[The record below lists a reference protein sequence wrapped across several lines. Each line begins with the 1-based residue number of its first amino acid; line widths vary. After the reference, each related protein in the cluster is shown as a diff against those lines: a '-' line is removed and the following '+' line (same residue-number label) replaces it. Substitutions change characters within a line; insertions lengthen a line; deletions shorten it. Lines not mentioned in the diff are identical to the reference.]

1 MVRLRIGHSPD
12 ADDAFMFFGFAQGAV
27 DTGPYEVE
35 HVVEDIESLNKRAM
49 QGDLEMTAIS
59 AAAYPEVA
67 RHYRIMACGASVGRN
82 YGPIIVAREPI
93 APEAL
98 AGKRVAI
105 PGALTTAYL
114 LLRIYVPDTLP
125 RVIPFDEIMDA
136 VAQGNVDAG
145 VIIHEGQ
152 ITYKSKGF
160 AKVLDLG
167 EAWFQDTGLPI
178 PLGLDIVNRNLGEA
192 EAHRLNDIFLSSIRY
207 AREHA
212 SEANA
217 YAQSYSRGLDPELSR
232 RFVGMYVNE
241 DTLQMGQ
248 EGRRALEALYQRAHE
263 HGLIQAVPPL
273 DIVGLE

>member
-1 MVRLRIGHSPD
+1 MVTLRIGHSPD
-12 ADDAFMFFGFAQGAV
+12 ADDAFMFFGFAQGAI
-27 DTGPYEVE
+27 DTAPYEVE

-49 QGDLEMTAIS
+49 RGELEMTAIS

-67 RHYRIMACGASVGRN
+67 HHYRILACGASVGRN

-98 AGKRVAI
+98 VGKRVAI

-114 LLRIYVPDTLP
+114 LLRIYVPGVLP
-125 RVIPFDEIMDA
+125 RVIPFDKIMEA
-136 VAQGNVDAG
+136 VAQDEVDAG

-152 ITYKSKGF
+152 ITYASHGL

-167 EAWFQDTGLPI
+167 EAWFGDTGLPI
-178 PLGLDIVNRNLGEA
+178 PLGLDMVNRRLGDE
-192 EAHRLNDIFLSSIRY
+192 EAHRLNDIFLASIRY
-207 AREHA
+207 ARDHE

-217 YAQSYSRGLDPELSR
+217 YAQSYSRGLDLELSR

-248 EGRRALEALYQRAHE
+248 EGRRALETLYRRAHE
-263 HGLIQAVPPL
+263 RGLIEAVPPL

>member
-1 MVRLRIGHSPD
+1 MTQLRIGHSPD
-12 ADDAFMFFGFAQGAV
+12 ADDAFMFFGFAQGAI
-27 DTGPYEVE
+27 DTGPYEVV

-67 RHYRIMACGASVGRN
+67 QHYRIMACGASVGRS
-82 YGPIIVAREPI
+82 YGPIILARQPI
-93 APEAL
+93 DPQAL

-114 LLRIYVPDTLP
+114 LLRIYVPDVLP
-125 RVIPFDEIMDA
+125 VVIPFDQIMDA
-136 VAQGNVDAG
+136 IAQGDVDAG
-145 VIIHEGQ
+145 VVIHEGQ
-152 ITYKSKGF
+152 LTYANEGL

-178 PLGLDIVNRNLGEA
+178 PLGLDMVHRRFDDDEA
-192 EAHRLNDIFLSSIRY
+192 KRLYDLFLNSVLY
-207 AREHA
+207 ARAHEPEA
-212 SEANA
+212 SL
-217 YAQSYSRGLDPELSR
+217 YAQGFSRGLDLDLSR

-241 DTLQMGQ
+241 DTLDMGE

-263 HGLIQAVPPL
+263 RGLIQTMPPL
-273 DIVGLE
+273 DIIGMK

>member
-1 MVRLRIGHSPD
+1 MNRREGTQRVAEKMNLNGNGMSTLYDALFVVSFGGPEGMDDVMPFLEKVVRGRLIPQDR
-12 ADDAFMFFGFAQGAV
+12 
-27 DTGPYEVE
+27 
-35 HVVEDIESLNKRAM
+35 L
-49 QGDLEMTAIS
+49 L
-59 AAAYPEVA
+59 EVA

-136 VAQGNVDAG
+136 VAQGDVDAG

-152 ITYKSKGF
+152 ITYESKGF

-178 PLGLDIVNRNLGEA
+178 PLGLDMVNRNLGEA

-217 YAQSYSRGLDPELSR
+217 YALSYSRGLDPELSR

-263 HGLIQAVPPL
+263 RGLIQAVPPL